1 MSKKAALIEMETLNQ
16 LTIINKWVNEC
27 SSGHLAINNGLRE
40 VRGLI
45 SILLEKQQTITIDIV
60 VKEAR
65 NVDLSGIESWGSKSK

>member
-27 SSGHLAINNGLRE
+27 SSRHLAINNGLRE